1 MAQLRIPS
9 CRILQ
14 QRSRYH
20 FKPNWSGN
28 WCGLLSLVFV
38 CFFISSCTHN
48 EELGSKENPIKFYLV
63 PGQEAQIL
71 QQTSTKLQ
79 EFLNKKLSLHVKVE
93 VPVSY
98 IALVE
103 AFGTK
108 RADVGIVNTF
118 GYILAHDKYGV
129 RARLR
134 IVSYGRD
141 EYFGQIIAHKDGI
154 KKVEDI
160 KGKKFAFVDPASTS
174 GYLLPAK
181 IFKERNIKPKEF
193 VFARSHDVVVSMVY
207 QKQVDAGATFNV
219 PEKDEKGRPMDARR
233 LVRTQYPDVDEKV
246 VILERTGPVPNDPVI
261 FRKDFPPE
269 IEEKMVAALR
279 EYVKSE
285 EGQKV
290 FKALFNVTDFE
301 PTTDAEYDKVRNI
314 LKELGK
320 NAQDFM

>member
-1 MAQLRIPS
+1 
-9 CRILQ
+9 
-14 QRSRYH
+14 
-20 FKPNWSGN
+20 
-28 WCGLLSLVFV
+28 V
-38 CFFISSCTHN
+38 
-48 EELGSKENPIKFYLV
+48 
-63 PGQEAQIL
+63 
-71 QQTSTKLQ
+71 KLQ
-79 EFLNKKLSLHVKVE
+79 EYLNKKLNLHFKVE
-93 VPVSY
+93 VPNSY

-108 RADVGIVNTF
+108 RVDLGIVNTF
-118 GYILAHDKYGV
+118 GYILAHEKYGV
-129 RARLR
+129 RARLK

-141 EYFGQIIAHKDGI
+141 EYYGQIIAHKDGI

-181 IFKERNIKPKEF
+181 IFKERNIKPKDF
-193 VFARSHDVVVSMVY
+193 VFAGRHDVVVSMVY

-246 VILERTGPVPNDPVI
+246 VILERTGPVPNDPII

-269 IEEKMVAALR
+269 LENKIVAALQ

-285 EGQKV
+285 EGVKV
-290 FKALFNVTDFE
+290 FKALFNVTDFK
-301 PTTDAEYDKVRNI
+301 PATDEDYDKVRDI
-314 LKELGK
+314 LKQLGK
-320 NAQDFM
+320 SAQEFM